1 MKQKFSPQK
10 TIKSKNILQ
19 HEINYFIKSVRSSDL
34 RIGLIFPNKY
44 RIGMANLAM
53 KIIYALWNQHEGIYV
68 ERIFQP
74 ESDLEGPKSI
84 ETGSPLK
91 SFDVLAVTIQFELDY
106 VNFLRMLMQGGI
118 PIYRKDRDRDT
129 DPLIVV
135 GGPAVTTNPLVLSDF
150 LDVVVLGEVEPISD
164 TLLDCLYDRTLE
176 PLKRAEGFYLP
187 EDPPEFVTYARTI
200 DYDDAFI
207 PTAQVRNVD
216 DSNWKESQV
225 LGGYLIEPNRGC
237 GRGCKFC
244 LIGRLSKGGQSKP
257 LRERSLNNLQQLS
270 LEGSEKTGTK
280 HLTLI
285 GSGVGDYY
293 SLADYLHFLNDN
305 NLSFSIPSIRADSDR
320 EVITEVVRAGQ
331 KSLTI
336 APETGS
342 DEFRYTVG
350 KKISNETFFSFAQEA
365 REKGISNLKMYL
377 IAGLPNQTDEEIEHT
392 ITFAK
397 KINQWFPK
405 RNLNLTVSPFVPK
418 RQTPFH
424 NFKITSGWVDQTDRQ
439 LNVIKKGL
447 KEFGSLH
454 IGSLHWTTIQTIL
467 SIGDSSL
474 APVLEKMALSQ
485 GRYQDWRAVLGNPIE
500 FLEQLNNNDDLQIP
514 LAIK

>member
-1 MKQKFSPQK
+1 MKQKFSSQK
-10 TIKSKNILQ
+10 TLKNKNVLQ
-19 HEINYFIKSVRSSDL
+19 HEINYFIKSIHSQDL

-53 KIIYALWNQHEGIYV
+53 KIIYSLWNQHDNIFV

-74 ESDLEGPKSI
+74 ENDLEGPRSV
-84 ETGSPLK
+84 ETGSSLK

-118 PIYRKDRDRDT
+118 PIYRKDRNSET
-129 DPLIVV
+129 DPIIIA
-135 GGPAVTTNPLVLSDF
+135 GGPAVTTNPLILSDF
-150 LDVVVLGEVEPISD
+150 LDVVVLGEVEPITD
-164 TLLDCLYDRTLE
+164 QLLDCLYDRSIE
-176 PLKRAEGFYLP
+176 PLKRSVGFYLP
-187 EDPPEFVTYARTI
+187 EDPPDFVTYSRTL

-207 PTAQVRNVD
+207 PTAQVRNSD

-257 LRERSLNNLQQLS
+257 LRERSLENLKQLS
-270 LEGSEKTGTK
+270 LEGSEKTHTK

-293 SLADYLHFLNDN
+293 SLVDYLSFLNDN

-342 DEFRYTVG
+342 DEYRYTVG
-350 KKISNETFFSFAQEA
+350 KKISNDTFYSFSQEA
-365 REKGISNLKMYL
+365 KEKGIMNLKMYL
-377 IAGLPNQTDEEIEHT
+377 IVGLPDQSTEEIHKT
-392 ITFAK
+392 IQFAQ
-397 KINQWFPK
+397 KINSWFPK
-405 RNLNLTVSPFVPK
+405 RNLNLTISPFVPK

-424 NFKITSGWVDQTDRQ
+424 DYKITSDWIEQTDSH
-439 LNVIKKGL
+439 LKLLKKGL
-447 KEFGSLH
+447 KDYSSLH
-454 IGSLHWTTIQTIL
+454 IGSLNWSTIQTIL
-467 SIGDSSL
+467 SIGDNSL
-474 APVLEKMALSQ
+474 ASVLERMALTQ
-485 GRYQDWRAVLGNPIE
+485 GRYQDWRSILGNPIE
-500 FLEQLNNNDDLQIP
+500 YLEQLNKNDNLQMP
-514 LAIK
+514 LPIK

>member
-1 MKQKFSPQK
+1 MKQKYSSQK
-10 TIKSKNILQ
+10 TLRNKNILQ
-19 HEINYFIKSVRSSDL
+19 NEINYYIKSVRTSDL

-53 KIIYALWNQHEGIYV
+53 KIIYALWNQNERIFV

-74 ESDLEGPKSI
+74 ENDLEGPKSI

-106 VNFLRMLMQGGI
+106 VNFLRMLLQGGI
-118 PIYRKDRDRDT
+118 PLFRKDRIQYK
-129 DPLIVV
+129 DPIIIA

-150 LDVVVLGEVEPISD
+150 LDLVVLGEVEPV
-164 TLLDCLYDRTLE
+164 TEKLLDCLYDRNIDS
-176 PLKRAEGFYLP
+176 LKHVEGFYLP
-187 EDPPEFVTYARTI
+187 SDPPTSVTYARTL
-200 DYDDAFI
+200 DYDDAYI
-207 PTAQVRNVD
+207 PTAQVRNTD

-257 LRERSLNNLQQLS
+257 LRERSLEKLKQIS
-270 LEGSEKTGTK
+270 LEGTEKTGTK

-293 SLADYLHFLNDN
+293 SLADYLSFLNEQ

-320 EVITEVVRAGQ
+320 DIISEVVRAGQ

-336 APETGS
+336 APEVGS
-342 DEFRYTVG
+342 DEFRYNVG
-350 KKISNETFFSFAQEA
+350 KKISNETFYNFAQEA
-365 REKGISNLKMYL
+365 KEKGISNLKMYL
-377 IAGLPNQTDEEIEHT
+377 IVGLPGQSSEEIQNT
-392 ITFAK
+392 INFAK
-397 KINQWFPK
+397 KINYWFPK
-405 RNLNLTVSPFVPK
+405 KNLNLTISPFVPK

-424 NFKITSGWVDQTDRQ
+424 DFKLSSEWVNITDSYIST
-439 LNVIKKGL
+439 IKHEL

-454 IGSLHWTTIQTIL
+454 IGSLNWTVIQTIL
-467 SIGDSSL
+467 SVGDSTLGPYL
-474 APVLEKMALSQ
+474 AELAKTQ
-485 GRYQDWRAVLGNPIE
+485 GRYQDWRSIFGNPID
-500 FLEQLNNNDDLQIP
+500 FLESLQKNENLQIP
-514 LAIK
+514 PSF

>member
-1 MKQKFSPQK
+1 MKQRFSKQK
-10 TIKSKNILQ
+10 TLKTKNILQ
-19 HEINYFIKSVRSSDL
+19 NEVNYFIKSIRSSDL

-53 KIIYALWNQHEGIYV
+53 KIIYALWNQHDGIYV

-74 ESDLEGPKSI
+74 ENDLEGPKSI
-84 ETGSPLK
+84 ETGSSLK

-118 PIYRKDRDRDT
+118 PIYRKDRNSDVN
-129 DPLIVV
+129 PIIVA
-135 GGPAVTTNPLVLSDF
+135 GGPAVTTNPLILSDF
-150 LDVVVLGEVEPISD
+150 LDVVVLGEVEPITD
-164 TLLDCLYDRTLE
+164 LLLDCLYDRNIE

-187 EDPPEFVTYARTI
+187 QDPPEYVTYSRTL

-207 PTAQVRNVD
+207 PTAQVRNID
-216 DSNWKESQV
+216 DFNWKESQI

-257 LRERSLNNLQQLS
+257 LRERSLNNLQELS
-270 LEGSEKTGTK
+270 LEGTQKTGTK

-285 GSGVGDYY
+285 GSGVGDYH
-293 SLADYLHFLNDN
+293 SLADYLHFLNEN
-305 NLSFSIPSIRADSDR
+305 KLTFSIPSIRADSNR
-320 EVITEVVRAGQ
+320 EVISEVVRAGQ

-342 DEFRYTVG
+342 DEYRYKVG
-350 KKISNETFFSFAQEA
+350 KRIANDTFYSFAEEA
-365 REKGISNLKMYL
+365 KEKGITNLKMYL
-377 IAGLPNQTDEEIEHT
+377 IAGLPDQTTEEIEQT
-392 ITFAK
+392 ILFAK
-397 KINQWFPK
+397 KINTWFPK
-405 RNLNLTVSPFVPK
+405 QNLNLTISPFVPK

-424 NFKITSGWVDQTDRQ
+424 DYKITAGWVEQTD
-439 LNVIKKGL
+439 LYLKLIKNGL
-447 KEFGSLH
+447 KQHGSLH
-454 IGSLHWTTIQTIL
+454 IGSLNWTTIQTIL

-474 APVLEKMALSQ
+474 SSILEKMAVTQ
-485 GRYQDWRAVLGNPIE
+485 GKYQDWRLVLGDPIK
-500 FLEQLNNNDDLQIP
+500 FLEQLNKKEDLQIP
-514 LAIK
+514 LPIK

>member
-1 MKQKFSPQK
+1 MKQKFSSK
-10 TIKSKNILQ
+10 NSFNNKNILQ
-19 HEINYFIKSVRSSDL
+19 NEINYYIKSVRSSDL

-53 KIIYALWNQHEGIYV
+53 KIIYSLWNQQEKIFV

-74 ESDLEGPKSI
+74 ENDLEGPKSV
-84 ETGSPLK
+84 ETGSSLK

-106 VNFLRMLMQGGI
+106 INFLRMLLQGGI
-118 PIYRKDRDRDT
+118 PLYRKDRDNNRD
-129 DPLIVV
+129 PIIIA
-135 GGPAVTTNPLVLSDF
+135 GGPAVTTNPLILSEF
-150 LDVVVLGEVEPISD
+150 LDAIVLGEVEPISE
-164 TLLDCLYDRTLE
+164 TLLDCLYERNLE
-176 PLKRAEGFYLP
+176 PLKQTEGFYLP
-187 EDPPEFVTYARTI
+187 EDPPTYVTYSRSLN
-200 DYDDAFI
+200 YDDAYI
-207 PTAQVRNVD
+207 PTAQVRNIN
-216 DSNWKESQV
+216 DSNWKESQI

-257 LRERSLNNLQQLS
+257 LRERSLENLKQLS

-305 NLSFSIPSIRADSDR
+305 ELSFSIPSIRADSNR
-320 EVITEVVRAGQ
+320 EVISEVVRAGQ

-342 DEFRYTVG
+342 DEFRLKVG
-350 KKISNETFFSFAQEA
+350 KKILNETFYSFAQEA
-365 REKGISNLKMYL
+365 KEKGIINLKMYL
-377 IAGLPNQTDEEIEHT
+377 IVGLPEQSPEEIQET
-392 ITFAK
+392 IKFAK

-405 RNLNLTVSPFVPK
+405 RNLNLTISPFIPK

-424 NFKITSGWVDQTDRQ
+424 DYKITANWVDQTDQ
-439 LNVIKKGL
+439 NIDTIKKEL
-447 KEFGSLH
+447 KDYGSLH
-454 IGSLHWTTIQTIL
+454 IGSLNWAIIQTIL
-467 SIGDSSL
+467 SIGDASL
-474 APVLEKMALSQ
+474 TPSLIKLAHSQ
-485 GRYQDWRAVLGNPIE
+485 GRYQDWKTVLGNPID
-500 FLEQLNNNDDLQIP
+500 FLDQINKNDHLQIP
-514 LAIK
+514 LPFY

>member
-1 MKQKFSPQK
+1 MKQKFSRQK
-10 TIKSKNILQ
+10 TLKTKNILQ
-19 HEINYFIKSVRSSDL
+19 NEINYYVKSIRSSDL

-53 KIIYALWNQHEGIYV
+53 KIIYSLWNQHEGIYV

-74 ESDLEGPKSI
+74 ENDLEGPKSI

-118 PIYRKDRDRDT
+118 PIYRKDRSSDS
-129 DPLIVV
+129 DPLIIA

-164 TLLDCLYDRTLE
+164 LLLDCLYDRTIE

-187 EDPPEFVTYARTI
+187 EDPPDYVTYSRTL
-200 DYDDAFI
+200 DYDDAYL
-207 PTAQVRNVD
+207 PTAQVRNID

-225 LGGYLIEPNRGC
+225 LGGFLIEPNRGC

-257 LRERSLNNLQQLS
+257 LRERSLSQLENLS
-270 LEGSEKTGTK
+270 LEGSEKTGTN

-285 GSGVGDYY
+285 GSGVGDYH
-293 SLADYLHFLNDN
+293 SLADYLSFLNDH
-305 NLSFSIPSIRADSDR
+305 NLTFSIPSIRADSNR
-320 EVITEVVRAGQ
+320 EVISEVVRAGQ

-342 DEFRYTVG
+342 EEFRYIVG
-350 KKISNETFFSFAQEA
+350 KKISNDTFFSFAQEA
-365 REKGISNLKMYL
+365 KEKGITNLKMYL
-377 IAGLPNQTDEEIEHT
+377 IVGLPDQTTNEIDET
-392 ITFAK
+392 INFAK
-397 KINQWFPK
+397 KINTWFPK
-405 RNLNLTVSPFVPK
+405 QNLNLTVSPFVPK
-418 RQTPFH
+418 RQTPFQDY
-424 NFKITSGWVDQTDRQ
+424 KISSDWIEQTDSH
-439 LNVIKKGL
+439 LKHIKRGL
-447 KEFGSLH
+447 KDYGSLH
-454 IGSLHWTTIQTIL
+454 IGSLNWSTIQTIL

-474 APVLEKMALSQ
+474 GPILEKMALTQ
-485 GRYQDWRAVLGNPIE
+485 GRYQDWRTILGNPID
-500 FLEQLNNNDDLQIP
+500 FLEQLQSNEKLQIP
-514 LAIK
+514 LPIK